1 MSRLL
6 TKFCERAHATLD
18 GMRRAIQQSDWTTL
32 KRDAHSLKGA
42 SGYVA
47 AVALKAAAEALERSA
62 NESLQGSG
70 TSPAEAL
77 AHVEREMARVLV
89 AIEEATGKTPAPGP
103 HSPPLG
109 SGVAG
114 APGTSAADVPTAV
127 PALAATLAVRTSKQA
142 PAAAAPRSAARSAD
156 STPAINLHDV
166 RATVGGS
173 DAVMVRLL
181 TKFNGRARATIDGMR
196 RAVEESDWTTLKR
209 DSHSLKGAS
218 GYVAAMA
225 LKEASIALERS
236 ADESLQGPPVGT
248 SPAEALVH
256 VEEEMARVL
265 LAIGEATGEP
275 PASLP
280 PRLASS
286 VAAAAAPAA
295 AAPAVSAPATT
306 TATAGPTPG
315 QASAAAA
322 SKSTDTTPAINLNE
336 VRATVGGSDAVMMR
350 LLTKF
355 RERAEATLDG
365 MRRAV
370 EQSDWTTLKRD
381 AHSLMGSSSCVA
393 AMALKEAAEALER
406 SADESLQGPPVG
418 TSPKEALADVERE
431 MARVLLAIGEATG
444 EHRLASCLSE

>member
-1 MSRLL
+1 
-6 TKFCERAHATLD
+6 
-18 GMRRAIQQSDWTTL
+18 
-32 KRDAHSLKGA
+32 
-42 SGYVA
+42 
-47 AVALKAAAEALERSA
+47 
-62 NESLQGSG
+62 
-70 TSPAEAL
+70 
-77 AHVEREMARVLV
+77 
-89 AIEEATGKTPAPGP
+89 
-103 HSPPLG
+103 
-109 SGVAG
+109 
-114 APGTSAADVPTAV
+114 
-127 PALAATLAVRTSKQA
+127 
-142 PAAAAPRSAARSAD
+142 
-156 STPAINLHDV
+156 
-166 RATVGGS
+166 
-173 DAVMVRLL
+173 MVRLL